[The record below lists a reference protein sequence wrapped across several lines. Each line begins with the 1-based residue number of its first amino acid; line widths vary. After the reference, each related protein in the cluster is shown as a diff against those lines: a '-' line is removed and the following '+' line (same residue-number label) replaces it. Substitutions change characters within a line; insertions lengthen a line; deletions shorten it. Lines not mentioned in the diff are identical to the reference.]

1 MIKFNDLVDKIGLSP
16 SVIFKW
22 MQLIDALPVNWK
34 QAIKSSVSS
43 MQSDS
48 VAFSRYSLYSEK
60 DSRIFTINLS
70 CRSMYGKLLNT
81 IKATSTSVQYWSDKI
96 DHLDENVWKEIFLLP
111 SCFSI
116 EFLEQL
122 LKFLVNFTFLKY
134 VKS

>member
-1 MIKFNDLVDKIGLSP
+1 MAGINQVCHTFDKFGKLIKFNDLVDKIGLSP
-16 SVIFKW
+16 SLIFKW

-96 DHLDENVWKEIFLLP
+96 DHLDENVWKEMFLLP
-111 SCFSI
+111 WSAAI
-116 EFLEQL
+116 VL
-122 LKFLVNFTFLKY
+122 Y
-134 VKS
+134 